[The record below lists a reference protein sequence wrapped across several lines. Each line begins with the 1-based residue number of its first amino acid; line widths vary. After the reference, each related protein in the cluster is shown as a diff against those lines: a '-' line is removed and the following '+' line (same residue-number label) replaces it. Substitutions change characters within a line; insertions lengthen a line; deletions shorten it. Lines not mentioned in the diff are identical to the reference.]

1 MKICEVKIIKKETNT
16 YEPATKLTPVSASI
30 NGVNVEF
37 EEMCDAK
44 SRNNVLVFK
53 NTIYEGDILTVNFES
68 ELTKAFTKSK
78 YGKGAIYKMYSTDA
92 KLKLNS
98 IYKFHLEYDENF
110 DMEFTSKY
118 DPFFT
123 TIKTIRND
131 TGTLLDNVKDET
143 IADLIYDNSICV
155 IDKLGDSSDDISEG
169 KVPLHV
175 KNFVRYKTD
184 IDLCYAIYLSKSGKI
199 GSFKKKLADLD
210 VSSEVKLPYLSDMLS
225 RFRELLKP
233 NEDLLNGDNSDYTM
247 GFVKAKS
254 TKYPVGSRGV
264 F

>member
-1 MKICEVKIIKKETNT
+1 MRICEIKIIKKETDT
-16 YEPATKLTPVSASI
+16 YEPVTKLAPISVK
-30 NGVNVEF
+30 VNETETKF
-37 EEMCDAK
+37 EI
-44 SRNNVLVFK
+44 VLDDVTGNK
-53 NTIYEGDILTVNFES
+53 ALKLETAMHEGDKISIFFES
-68 ELTKAFTKSK
+68 ELNKVFTKSK
-78 YGKGAIYKMYSTDA
+78 YGKGAIYKMYSTEA

-98 IYKFHLEYDENF
+98 MYKFHLEYDENF

-143 IADLIYDNSICV
+143 IADLIYDNSLYV
-155 IDKLGDSSDDISEG
+155 INKLGDKADDLNE

-175 KNFVRYKTD
+175 KNVVRYKTD
-184 IDLCYAIYLSKSGKI
+184 IDLCYAIYLSKSGKL

-210 VSSEVKLPYLSDMLS
+210 VSNDVKLPFLSDMLS
-225 RFRELLKP
+225 RFKELLKP
-233 NEDLLNGDNSDYTM
+233 NEDILDGDNADYTM

-254 TKYPVGSRGV
+254 KTYPVDSRGV